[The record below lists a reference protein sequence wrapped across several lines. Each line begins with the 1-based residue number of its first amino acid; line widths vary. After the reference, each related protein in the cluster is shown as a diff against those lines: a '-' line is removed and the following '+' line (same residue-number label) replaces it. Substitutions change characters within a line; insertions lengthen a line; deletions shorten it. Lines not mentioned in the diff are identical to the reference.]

1 MQKTWSLILLA
12 LPAALLGGHPPS
24 SIPRSPAQQFVTS
37 GLFEGGSDAGA
48 NLERL
53 RRADHPG
60 FERWVV
66 DFSDLA
72 ENMGGAAPRFQL
84 RYEKADK
91 IELPE
96 GGDLIRKP
104 ARFPFLFRQIQ
115 KNRLDE
121 TKLNRL
127 VKKSKFVKEIHLYPP
142 IEKGDM
148 AMEFVLSEDVEFTPH
163 QPLKGEGRLV
173 LDLRAKP

>member
-1 MQKTWSLILLA
+1 MRKSWIVSLLA
-12 LPAALLGGHPPS
+12 LQVTALAGHPPS
-24 SIPRSPAQQFVTS
+24 SIPRTPAKQYMS
-37 GLFEGGSDAGA
+37 DGLFEGGSDTGA

-72 ENMGGAAPRFQL
+72 ENMGGTAPRFQL
-84 RYEKADK
+84 RYEKAEK

-104 ARFPFLFRQIQ
+104 ARFLFLFRQIQ

-121 TKLNRL
+121 SKLNRL
-127 VKKSKFVKEIHLYPP
+127 VKKSRFV
-142 IEKGDM
+142 
-148 AMEFVLSEDVEFTPH
+148 
-163 QPLKGEGRLV
+163 
-173 LDLRAKP
+173 